1 MAAKD
6 EVMERIVDLGLVCV
20 VRLHDASGMDEVVE
34 ALGAAGAKIIE
45 ITVTVPGAVDL
56 IRRYTA
62 EFEDYLF
69 GCGTVT
75 DVATAVRAMDAGAAF
90 VVSPVLQEEVVSA
103 ALSRGIVGIPAA
115 MSSTEV
121 WRASVIGADAVKLFP
136 AKVLGPR
143 YVSDLLG
150 PLPGLKIMPS
160 GGVGP
165 DNASSFIEAGAA
177 AVFSGSSL
185 VNDRMVQRGSFDE
198 IEGVARQMILAVSHG
213 RRRRA

>member
-1 MAAKD
+1 MATKD
-6 EVMERIVDLGLVCV
+6 EVMERITDLGLVCV
-20 VRLHDASGMDEVVE
+20 VRLHDAGGMDEVVE
-34 ALGAAGAKIIE
+34 ALGAAGAQIIE
-45 ITVTVPGAVDL
+45 ITVTVPGAVEL
-56 IRRYTA
+56 IRRYSV

-75 DVATAVRAMDAGAAF
+75 DPATAIRAIDAGAAF
-90 VVSPVLQEEVVSA
+90 VVSPVLQEEVVSS
-103 ALSRGIVGIPAA
+103 ALSRGIVAIPAA

-143 YVSDLLG
+143 YVSDLQG
-150 PLPGLKIMPS
+150 PLAGVKIMPS

-185 VNDRMVQRGSFDE
+185 VSDRMVQMGSFDE

-213 RRRRA
+213 KRRRA

>member
-1 MAAKD
+1 MVTKD
-6 EVMERIVDLGLVCV
+6 EVVERIANLGLVCV
-20 VRLHDASGMDEVVE
+20 VRLHDAGRMDEVVE

-45 ITVTVPGAVDL
+45 ITVTVPGAVEL
-56 IRRYTA
+56 IERYSA
-62 EFEDYLF
+62 EFKDYLF

-75 DVATAVRAMDAGAAF
+75 DAATAVRAMDVGAAF

-103 ALSRGIVGIPAA
+103 ALSRGIVAIPAA

-160 GGVGP
+160 GGIGP

-185 VNDRMVQRGSFDE
+185 VNDRMVRRGSFDE

-213 RRRRA
+213 KRRRV